1 MEMVN
6 RCTLIIEQLFIVNY
20 SLLII
25 IVGYLLDL
33 LLGDPRW
40 LPHPIRL
47 FGNVIAWFE
56 KILNKGNYKLWKGAL
71 LTIGLCLLAFSFFY
85 SVQKLLLHFIPAPT
99 GTLLYML
106 FTSIFVFYGL
116 ANRSL
121 LQEGREVFM
130 ELKNKGLDAG
140 RKRLSWIVGR
150 DTTNLSENQIRVAVF
165 ETLSE
170 NLSDGVIAPLFY
182 YAIGGLPAMMVYKMI
197 NTLDSMIG
205 YKNERYLL
213 FGKCA
218 ARLDDVANFIPAR
231 LTALLMVM
239 VSGSKRGLL
248 FIIKF
253 GNKHASPNSGYPEA
267 ALAGILNC
275 RFGGSNTYQGQLV
288 NKPFIGEVAR
298 TIDHEEFNKIF
309 FINHAVT
316 LLCVTTIIF
325 LCCYLK

>member
-1 MEMVN
+1 MEIIN
-6 RCTLIIEQLFIVNY
+6 RWTLIIEQLFIINY

-25 IVGYLLDL
+25 IVAYLLDL

-56 KILNKGNYKLWKGAL
+56 KMLNNGKYKLWKGAL
-71 LTIGLCLLAFSFFY
+71 LTIGLCLLVFFFFDV
-85 SVQKLLLHFIPAPT
+85 VQKLLLHYLPAPT
-99 GTLLYML
+99 GTILYLL

-121 LQEGREVFM
+121 LLEGKEVFQ
-130 ELKNKGLDAG
+130 ELKNKGIEAG

-150 DTTNLSENQIRVAVF
+150 DTTHLSENQIRIAVF

-205 YKNERYLL
+205 YKSERYLL

-218 ARLDDVANFIPAR
+218 ARLDDVVNFIPAR
-231 LTALLMVM
+231 LTALLMVL
-239 VSGSKRGLL
+239 VSGSKRGLF

-275 RFGGSNTYQGQLV
+275 RFGGPNTYQGQLV
-288 NKPFIGEVAR
+288 YKPFIGKEDR
-298 TIDHEEFNKIF
+298 TIDHEEIYKVFV
-309 FINHAVT
+309 INHAVT
-316 LLCVTTIIF
+316 LLSVITVIF